1 MSGLAA
7 RVALACYPPWFR
19 ERYGQELAAL
29 VEDVGGGPRVL
40 LDLAGGATRAWLRP
54 ALAGAPEA
62 RLRRRLQATLAT
74 TWVAW
79 CAGISSV
86 PLLDRLLLDPPPP
99 GTPHAVR
106 VLVSAA
112 WWLALAGC
120 AVAGAGA
127 LQLTLRVLVPARD
140 RRLVRPL
147 LPAALLVGVEVAGA
161 LLLGQAH
168 RPLAG
173 FLAGL
178 LAWVIGLGAMV
189 LAVAIGPVVTLR
201 RARPAAAVMRPSIL
215 PAVAVTVLLG
225 AVAMVDGVAAALAGR
240 TPLTLAGVAIGVGAA
255 SCSAISVTR
264 TLRH

>member
-1 MSGLAA
+1 MSGLVA

-19 ERYGQELAAL
+19 ERYGKELAAL
-29 VEDVGGGPRVL
+29 VEDVGGGPRAL
-40 LDLAGGATRAWLRP
+40 LDLAGAATLAWLRP
-54 ALAGAPEA
+54 ALAGAPDA

-86 PLLDRLLLDPPPP
+86 PLLDRLLLDPPQP

-112 WWLALAGC
+112 WWLVLAGC
-120 AVAGAGA
+120 AVAGTGA
-127 LQLTLRVLVPARD
+127 LQLTLRVLLPARD

-147 LPAALLVGVEVAGA
+147 LPAGLLVGVEAAGA
-161 LLLGQAH
+161 VLLAQPH
-168 RPLAG
+168 RLSPG

-178 LAWVIGLGAMV
+178 LTWVAGLGAMV
-189 LAVAIGPVVTLR
+189 LALAVGPVVTLR
-201 RARPAAAVMRPSIL
+201 RARPPVAVMRRPVLLAAAV
-215 PAVAVTVLLG
+215 AVLLG
-225 AVAMVDGVAAALAGR
+225 AVAVVDAVAAAMAGR

-255 SCSAISVTR
+255 LCSAVSVTR
-264 TLRH
+264 ALRL